1 MTFKRIK
8 VRLYPTV
15 KQKEMLDNHFN
26 AYRYCYNLSLE
37 YKQRL
42 WTDHQI
48 HVSGYDMQNE
58 LFELRKGVPW
68 ILECKAECIRDAGLQ
83 VDKAYKGFFNQNKGF
98 PKFKSKNNV
107 QSFSAYQSIKIQNEK
122 LKFYGS
128 YIKISTSKNYENL
141 LKNNKIKQVT
151 FKKDK
156 CGDYWATCLIEVE
169 QAKLEPINK
178 VTGIDLG
185 LKSLVITS
193 EGDIYEN
200 PKYLLTE
207 KYKLRKLQRKF
218 SKTKKGGKN
227 REKLRIKIAK
237 LHRKI
242 TSQREHYY
250 HQITNEL
257 IRENQTIIM
266 ETLRVKNMAKNHNLA
281 RAINDAS
288 WGLLTQILEY
298 KCKWYGRE
306 LIKIGTFFPS
316 SKTCSCCGHKKEE
329 LKLSERTFSCENCGL
344 EIDRDLNAA
353 INIKNEGLKIS
364 GLPVEDT
371 DNSQAN
377 ETGSN
382 NS

>member
-1 MTFKRIK
+1 MRFLRIK
-8 VRLYPTV
+8 ARLYPTV
-15 KQKEMLDNHFN
+15 KQKVMLDDHFN

-42 WTDHQI
+42 WNDHQI
-48 HVSGYDMQNE
+48 NVSGYDMQPE
-58 LFELRKGVPW
+58 LLELRKDVPW
-68 ILECKAECIRDAGLQ
+68 ILKCKAECIREAGLQ
-83 VDKAYKGFFNQNKGF
+83 VDKAYKNFFKFNKGF
-98 PKFKSKNNV
+98 PKFKSKNDV
-107 QSFSAYQSIKIQNEK
+107 QSFSAYQNIKIQNDK
-122 LKFYGS
+122 LKFYGNCIS
-128 YIKISTSKNYENL
+128 FSTSEYYKSL
-141 LKNNKIKQVT
+141 LSTHKIKQVT

-169 QAKLEPINK
+169 QVKLSPLDNSI
-178 VTGIDLG
+178 GLDLG
-185 LKSLVITS
+185 IKSLVITS

-207 KYKLRKLQRKF
+207 KYKLRKLQRRF

-227 REKLRIKIAK
+227 REKLRIKIAR

-242 TSQREHYY
+242 THQREHHY

-257 IRENQTIIM
+257 IRENQTIII
-266 ETLRVKNMAKNHNLA
+266 EDLKIRNMIKNHSLA
-281 RAINDAS
+281 RSISDAN
-288 WGLLTQILEY
+288 WGLLTQMLEY

-353 INIKNEGLKIS
+353 INIRKEGLKIP

-377 ETGSN
+377 ETGSKL
-382 NS
+382 